1 MSSTTTSTYDEIVAV
16 KNRFEKSTEQ
26 ELIGFLYSF
35 HNKWILNNN
44 KNISVLI
51 ENAIKHFNL
60 NGETFTYEDLNNN
73 YKKCLYN
80 IVYLQQSFIIKL
92 NNDDRFDDFQ
102 KMFNKIFESI
112 DYSSKILKISNILI
126 NSHSE
131 EGLSISD
138 DLGLLRFLEPNMETN
153 SPFQNLL
160 LFLLDSIY
168 TSGLQRYQGSLYE
181 KIIIDG
187 NFTHAWKE
195 KITIRNFIY
204 DKTQYNIDYRQWHN
218 VTSNSGNIKNATD
231 FLENCQDPR
240 IIDLHKDRHVFAFKN
255 GIYNC
260 KEWDPENKM
269 YIDHFYEYGSTDI
282 KNLDLNVVASKFFNV
297 DFNNFDEIDDWYNI
311 STPNFQSILDY
322 QNFSEEVSRWIY
334 VFIGRLFYNL
344 GELDNWQVALFLEGV
359 AGSGK
364 STVTKI
370 VKKFYEV
377 CDVGVLSN
385 NIEKKFGL
393 SSLKDKLIYLAPEIK
408 GDLCLEQSEFQ
419 LLIEGGDMQLPEK
432 YKESKY
438 IEWKTPGLF
447 AGNEPPNYTDNSGSI
462 SRRLVVAKFHK
473 KVTMKDSD
481 LDYKLV
487 SELPWLIK
495 KSASAYLSA
504 INEYKGKDF
513 WNSLPEYFRET
524 QKDMAQNT
532 HALEHFI
539 SSGKVV
545 LGEEYYCREKVF
557 VQAFNE
563 HCKECHLDR
572 HKFTSDY
579 YMGVFGN
586 YALSI
591 KKNIKM
597 KYPDNSTGRIY
608 QGSFIFGIDLINEMG
623 DPSGNNIEDEF

>member
-231 FLENCQDPR
+231 FFNAVKPPFYSDYEVRVEDEKTMPDCMQD
-240 IIDLHKDRHVFAFKN
+240 LAFR
-255 GIYNC
+255 
-260 KEWDPENKM
+260 P
-269 YIDHFYEYGSTDI
+269 
-282 KNLDLNVVASKFFNV
+282 
-297 DFNNFDEIDDWYNI
+297 
-311 STPNFQSILDY
+311 
-322 QNFSEEVSRWIY
+322 FSLLTSFVLSLLY
-334 VFIGRLFYNL
+334 VFY
-344 GELDNWQVALFLEGV
+344 
-359 AGSGK
+359 
-364 STVTKI
+364 
-370 VKKFYEV
+370 
-377 CDVGVLSN
+377 
-385 NIEKKFGL
+385 
-393 SSLKDKLIYLAPEIK
+393 
-408 GDLCLEQSEFQ
+408 
-419 LLIEGGDMQLPEK
+419 
-432 YKESKY
+432 
-438 IEWKTPGLF
+438 
-447 AGNEPPNYTDNSGSI
+447 
-462 SRRLVVAKFHK
+462 
-473 KVTMKDSD
+473 
-481 LDYKLV
+481 
-487 SELPWLIK
+487 
-495 KSASAYLSA
+495 
-504 INEYKGKDF
+504 
-513 WNSLPEYFRET
+513 
-524 QKDMAQNT
+524 
-532 HALEHFI
+532 
-539 SSGKVV
+539 
-545 LGEEYYCREKVF
+545 
-557 VQAFNE
+557 
-563 HCKECHLDR
+563 
-572 HKFTSDY
+572 
-579 YMGVFGN
+579 
-586 YALSI
+586 
-591 KKNIKM
+591 
-597 KYPDNSTGRIY
+597 
-608 QGSFIFGIDLINEMG
+608 
-623 DPSGNNIEDEF
+623 